1 VILLLV
7 GLVMAKNNKKS
18 GGLKKLTKS
27 YLFLYQ
33 IVLNFFGILL
43 ILSQLRKFSLFH
55 VFEIYQLIGLYLI
68 MVIFIYKKYS
78 KNEIILYIDE
88 EDEEKIEFAD
98 VNSH

>member
-1 VILLLV
+1 
-7 GLVMAKNNKKS
+7 
-18 GGLKKLTKS
+18 
-27 YLFLYQ
+27 
-33 IVLNFFGILL
+33 
-43 ILSQLRKFSLFH
+43 
-55 VFEIYQLIGLYLI
+55 